1 MREGHMD
8 FRWSRIREAE
18 AERVVDSVD
27 WVEMD
32 GLGTEE
38 MLIGSRRRTKN
49 QQMPFVGA
57 WN

>member
-38 MLIGSRRRTKN
+38 MLT
-49 QQMPFVGA
+49 
-57 WN
+57 